1 VNDAELA
8 VRLRT
13 TLGRLGRRIRQY
25 APQSLTAG
33 QISTLAGLEAIG
45 PVRLGDLA
53 DYEGVS
59 APTQSRIVASLQAHN
74 LIDRTP
80 DPDDGRAFLLA
91 ISSQGAARLS
101 HLREERSAFLTER
114 IAALPPEHRE
124 ALLAALPALEALAE
138 P

>member
-8 VRLRT
+8 VQLRT
-13 TLGRLGRRIRQY
+13 ILGRLGRRIRQH

-33 QISTLAGLEAIG
+33 QISTLAGLETIG

-59 APTQSRIVASLQAHN
+59 APTQSRIVASLQAHH

-91 ISSQGAARLS
+91 ISAQGAARLA
-101 HLREERSAFLTER
+101 HLREERSAFLIER
-114 IAALPPEHRE
+114 IAALPPEQRD
-124 ALLAALPALEALAE
+124 ALLTALPALEALAE

>member
-13 TLGRLGRRIRQY
+13 TLGRLGRRIRQH
-25 APQSLTAG
+25 APQSLTTG

-59 APTQSRIVASLQAHN
+59 APTQSRIVASLQALQ

-80 DPDDGRAFLLA
+80 DPDDGRAHLLA
-91 ISSQGAARLS
+91 VSAQGAARLA
-101 HLREERSAFLTER
+101 HVREERSAFFIER
-114 IAALPPEHRE
+114 IAALPPEQRD